1 MPPVTTPAKREH
13 ADVALRPRSFSSPLG
28 MTSALAIEPI
38 EPSTLLH
45 SLEWLGR
52 AHPLA
57 RKRLVGPDVN
67 FGRELLVTLARR
79 TGGWLGWEATNL
91 RGIAQSLA
99 FLPLAERGVHVADD
113 VTIDALANRALARA
127 IEAGK
132 VGRHFAALAPGLG
145 FRRALLDTL
154 LELRTAGISA
164 NELRT
169 TVAPGSPAHELPA
182 VLAEYE
188 GLLEQEKLADPAD
201 VFRVAADFFDREA
214 PFVLDGIV
222 AVVPSRSL
230 RGLPGALMNRLLAN
244 GAHLL
249 AVDDVTPDRVF
260 DARVSLD
267 FFAAAT
273 PSDELREVC
282 RRVVAEGLRWD
293 DVEIVATDPDTYGI
307 ALDALSQRIGMGATM
322 LKGIPLARTRIGRA
336 LDRWLAW
343 LSDGLPAD
351 VLRQALEAGEVN
363 VADTGVAPT
372 ALARELRSLR
382 IGWGRA
388 RYESALARIESGK
401 RVAEMK
407 RREDE
412 SDEELAARRASR
424 QRTESALATL
434 LRVLLATT
442 PPVPER
448 GSDRPVRSSC
458 AALAKA
464 TLGYLALSPEHG
476 ESEARTMERLRGRLT
491 ELAGVDDE
499 PSSFST
505 ALAALREALADL
517 RAWPLVTSE
526 RKPWSAAGGMPHL
539 TSVSHAGTT
548 GRGRVFVVGFDADR
562 TSGSGRQDPLLPDA
576 ARRAIG
582 GGRLV
587 TSVERREESAR
598 AIAVALASLRGRV
611 TLSYATSGTL
621 DGREAGPS
629 PLMLQAW
636 RQARADVSASYEEL
650 RSALR
655 PPASAVLNREQ
666 DGAGTAMRPREGS
679 GAQTPPRAGGG
690 PVAALPLDR
699 RDVWLDALADGALLL
714 DGTSVVREAFPVLA
728 AGLDAH
734 DIANADALSAFH
746 GLVPDAGPALD
757 PTARPDREI
766 SPSSLETLAK
776 CPLSWFYRYGLS
788 LYPSQ
793 DPEYDEEHWLDSLQR
808 GSLLHEVF
816 ETFTRAYLGR
826 QDQLAHDEAARHMN
840 DIAAAAVARWRDDV
854 PPPAETVFEAE
865 RAEIHRAAASFVH
878 MERER
883 WADGDRGRWLA
894 FELAFGRGEQAGS
907 FTLPDG
913 RTLLTLGFADRVD
926 EMPDGTLR
934 VIDYKTGKASY
945 YAKSPK
951 TGAFN
956 GGRHLQPALY
966 RAAVEALTGKTVSSF
981 EYRFPTERGGNEI
994 VAYTSEEL
1002 AGVRDIVGS
1011 LIAHVHAGEFIA
1023 TTDTGDCGFC
1033 DHQEICRASRGRFAT
1048 SSPRAEWAKLHAE
1061 QLPQYSAMLVRRTP
1075 GGGA

>member
-1 MPPVTTPAKREH
+1 MA
-13 ADVALRPRSFSSPLG
+13 SPLA
-28 MTSALAIEPI
+28 TEHIA
-38 EPSTLLH
+38 PSTLLD
-45 SLEWLGR
+45 SLEQLGR

-99 FLPLAERGVHVADD
+99 FLPLAERGVRVADD
-113 VTIDALANRALARA
+113 VTIDALANRALSRA
-127 IEAGK
+127 IEAGR
-132 VGRHFAALAPGLG
+132 VGRHFTALAPGLG

-164 NELRT
+164 DELRT
-169 TVAPGSPAHELPA
+169 TVAAGSPAHDLPA

-188 GLLEQEKLADPAD
+188 ELLQQEKLADPAG
-201 VFRVAADFFDREA
+201 VFRMAADSFDREA

-222 AVVPSRSL
+222 AVVPSL
-230 RGLPGALMNRLLAN
+230 PVRGLPGALLTKLLAH

-249 AVDDVTPDRVF
+249 DVDDVTPDRVLDSRV
-260 DARVSLD
+260 DAD

-282 RRVVAEGLRWD
+282 RRVVAEGRRWD

-307 ALDALSQRIGMGATM
+307 ALDALSQRMGMGATM
-322 LKGIPLARTRIGRA
+322 LKGIPLSRTRIGRT

-343 LSDGLPAD
+343 LGDGLPAD
-351 VLRQALEAGEVN
+351 VLRQALEAGELK
-363 VADTGVAPT
+363 APDTGIAPT
-372 ALARELRSLR
+372 ALASELRSLR

-388 RYESALARIESGK
+388 RYESALARIASGK
-401 RVAEMK
+401 RVDEMK

-412 SDEELAARRASR
+412 SDGELGDRRASR
-424 QRTESALATL
+424 ERTGRALATFL
-434 LRVLLATT
+434 KALLATT

-448 GSDRPVRSSC
+448 GSERQVRSSC
-458 AALAKA
+458 AALAAA
-464 TLGYLALSPEHG
+464 TLGFLALSTEHG
-476 ESEARTMERLRGRLT
+476 ESEARTMERLRARLT

-499 PSSFST
+499 QSSFST
-505 ALAALREALADL
+505 ALAALREALANL

-548 GRGRVFVVGFDADR
+548 GRRRIFVVGFDADR

-598 AIAVALASLRGRV
+598 ATSAALASLRGRV

-636 RQARADVSASYEEL
+636 RQARGDASASYEAL

-655 PPASAVLNREQ
+655 PPASAVLIREHDGTGTAMRPREGAGAQ
-666 DGAGTAMRPREGS
+666 GHPHDGAGTAMRPREGD
-679 GAQTPPRAGGG
+679 A
-690 PVAALPLDR
+690 VAVALPIDR

-734 DIANADALSAFH
+734 AAANADTLSAFH
-746 GLVPDAGPALD
+746 GLIPDAGPALD

-793 DPEYDEEHWLDSLQR
+793 DPEYDEERWLDALQR

-816 ETFTRAYLGR
+816 ETFTRDYHGR
-826 QDQLAHDEAARHMN
+826 QDELAQGEAARLMN

-865 RAEIHRAAASFVH
+865 RAEIHRAAASFLH

-883 WADGDRGRWLA
+883 WADDDRGRWLA
-894 FELAFGRGEQAGS
+894 FELAFGRGAQAGS

-966 RAAVEALTGKTVSSF
+966 RAAVEALTGKKVSSF

-994 VAYTSEEL
+994 VAYTSEEM

-1011 LIAHVHAGEFIA
+1011 LVAHVHAGEFIA
-1023 TTDTGDCGFC
+1023 TTDTADCGFC

-1048 SSPRAEWAKLHAE
+1048 SSPRAEWAKAHAE
-1061 QLPQYSAMLVRRTP
+1061 ELPQYSAMLVRRTP